1 MALLRHSHLALLA
14 LRRRHLPFSFVNRG
28 LLVSRS
34 LRTTRLVLNKDKSEG
49 SEAQYR
55 GSNEA
60 SDSASASESG
70 FENLSIQPTDLL
82 ALYRGLVARG
92 DIEYDEDQVR
102 AVMRV
107 REFFIFPHPCELLSS
122 IQRN

>member
-1 MALLRHSHLALLA
+1 MALLRCSHVALLVV
-14 LRRRHLPFSFVNRG
+14 RRQSLAWSCVNRR

-34 LRTTRLVLNKDKSEG
+34 LRTAQIVSNKLGG
-49 SEAQYR
+49 SPAQSSSR
-55 GSNEA
+55 NEA
-60 SDSASASESG
+60 SHPASANEHGS
-70 FENLSIQPTDLL
+70 ENLSIQPTDLL

-107 REFFIFPHPCELLSS
+107 R
-122 IQRN
+122 